1 MVESGHINLLRAKT
15 GHSAE
20 FDVIAVNLRRVGVLT
35 TLLVIVLGILLGSGY
50 TVLRMQLLSLT
61 EQKKQL
67 ITELT
72 GKARK
77 ETLLLVLKNQIGL
90 TKKVLET
97 QKPWGAVTES
107 VFRIAS
113 PPALASF
120 ILDDKQEMTMQI
132 RAGSIEEAADII
144 GRTMKEFSQNHIKNP
159 TLQQLSFSG
168 KGNVEMTLSFIP
180 VH

>member
-1 MVESGHINLLRAKT
+1 MVELGHINLLRAKT

-50 TVLRMQLLSLT
+50 TVLRMQLLSLA

-97 QKPWGAVTES
+97 QKPWGAVAES

-113 PPALASF
+113 PPALSSF
-120 ILDDKQEMTMQI
+120 ILDEKQEMTMQI
-132 RAGSIEEAADII
+132 QAGSIEEAADII
-144 GRTMKEFSQNHIKNP
+144 GRTMKEFSQNHINNP
-159 TLQQLSFSG
+159 MLQQLSFSG
-168 KGNVEMTLSFIP
+168 KGKVEMTLSFIP
-180 VH
+180 VN